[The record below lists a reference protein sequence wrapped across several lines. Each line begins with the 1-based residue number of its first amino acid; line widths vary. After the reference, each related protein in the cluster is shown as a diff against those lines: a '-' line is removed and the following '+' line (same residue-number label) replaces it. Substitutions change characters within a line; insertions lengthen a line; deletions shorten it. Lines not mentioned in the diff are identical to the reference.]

1 MPEILEQVH
10 RINEIN
16 RQRVDIAAAEFSR
29 KLANEANGIPMNVTR
44 LGYLY
49 VGRSASEG
57 GDYVV
62 KLGDG

>member
-1 MPEILEQVH
+1 MSDILEQVH

-16 RQRVDIAAAEFSR
+16 RQDVDIAAAEFSC
-29 KLANEANGIPMNVTR
+29 KLADEVNGIPMEVTR
-44 LGYLY
+44 HGYLY

-62 KLGDG
+62 KLHEG